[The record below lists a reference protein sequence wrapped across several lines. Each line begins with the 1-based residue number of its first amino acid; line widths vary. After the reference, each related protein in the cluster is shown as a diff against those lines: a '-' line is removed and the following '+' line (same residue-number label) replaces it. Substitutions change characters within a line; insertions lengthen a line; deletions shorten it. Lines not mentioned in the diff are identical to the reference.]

1 MNGLILTQYFWP
13 ENFKI
18 NELVLKLKEH
28 HKIEI
33 LTSYPNYP
41 KGKIFS
47 EFKGNKNK
55 YDNYNGIKVIRVPQI
70 PRSSGN
76 KIMIFINY
84 ISFIISSFFVI
95 FFLKKKYDF
104 IFVFAPSPIFIALI
118 GIILGKLNKCKVYV
132 WVLDLWPE
140 ILEELKLVKS
150 KIILNLIN
158 ILVMLIYKKVDKIFV
173 QSNSFKEI
181 ISKKLKKVKIKKK
194 IITLHSWNDDL
205 GPLRKYNNRSKIF
218 TFLFTGNIGQ
228 SQNLSLIVKTI
239 ASMKKL
245 KIKKNFQFVIV
256 GSGRNLFLIKQM
268 IKDLKIND
276 YIKLFNFRKPR
287 ELNKLINSSDV
298 LYLSLKPGKFLNSTI
313 PAKFQTY
320 LFYKKPILASI
331 DGEVKNL
338 IIKNKCGLVSNP
350 LDEKKLAENIKKFLF
365 MNKKKLTKFGR
376 NSKKLS
382 YYNFNKKMIIKKI
395 LFEIAN

>member
-1 MNGLILTQYFWP
+1 M
-13 ENFKI
+13 
-18 NELVLKLKEH
+18 
-28 HKIEI
+28 
-33 LTSYPNYP
+33 
-41 KGKIFS
+41 
-47 EFKGNKNK
+47 
-55 YDNYNGIKVIRVPQI
+55 
-70 PRSSGN
+70 
-76 KIMIFINY
+76 
-84 ISFIISSFFVI
+84 
-95 FFLKKKYDF
+95 
-104 IFVFAPSPIFIALI
+104 
-118 GIILGKLNKCKVYV
+118 
-132 WVLDLWPE
+132 
-140 ILEELKLVKS
+140 
-150 KIILNLIN
+150 
-158 ILVMLIYKKVDKIFV
+158 
-173 QSNSFKEI
+173 
-181 ISKKLKKVKIKKK
+181 
-194 IITLHSWNDDL
+194 HSWNDDL

-228 SQNLSLIVKTI
+228 SQNLSLIVKTL

-245 KIKKNFQFVIV
+245 KIKKKFQLVII